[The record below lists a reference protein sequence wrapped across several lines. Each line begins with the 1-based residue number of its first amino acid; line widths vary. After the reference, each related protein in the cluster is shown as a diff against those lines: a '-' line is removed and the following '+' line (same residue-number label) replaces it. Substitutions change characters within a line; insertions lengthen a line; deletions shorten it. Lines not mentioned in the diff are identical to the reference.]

1 MDKKDIL
8 RRLTEILQRVYGVD
22 VDAVTPDTSLS
33 TLGIDSMISADLMI
47 EIEDALDFSF
57 TNMDLP
63 RNASVQDVVD
73 LVKLNLEARPG

>member
-1 MDKKDIL
+1 MDKQDIL